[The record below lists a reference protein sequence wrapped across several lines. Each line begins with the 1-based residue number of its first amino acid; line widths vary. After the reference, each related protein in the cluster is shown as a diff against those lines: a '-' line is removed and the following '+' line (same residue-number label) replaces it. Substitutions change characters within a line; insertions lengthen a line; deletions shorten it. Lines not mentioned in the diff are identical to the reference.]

1 LENWNQLVTSRLRQS
16 LRDLPRALT
25 ASTWTAGLLILLV
38 GFTGSL
44 VLTFQA
50 AENAKLSPEEL
61 SSWVLAITVGSGLLT
76 LGLSLWYKQ
85 PVICAWST
93 PGLALLVSSLSDYT
107 LSDAVGAFLVV
118 GLGVAFV
125 GFTGLF
131 DKAMRLIPQPV
142 AMAVLAGVLFKFGLG
157 LFSSLQTAPVIV
169 LVMIA
174 VFLIFKRLN
183 WKTPMALALVAGFI
197 TAFAVGQVDL
207 SRVRPQLARPI
218 FIMPT
223 FNLSTIISLGTPLFM
238 LALASQ
244 NAPGF
249 VVMKSFG
256 YTPPANGSLVATG
269 LMSALFAPLFGH
281 GFTLA
286 ALTAALGNSPDAH
299 PDRELR
305 YGAGVTVGIF
315 NTLFG
320 LFGTTVVAFFAG
332 LPKALIAAMAGF
344 ALMGTIQGCLVGAFS
359 ETKDREAAIFALLL
373 TASDVQLLGIGSAFW
388 GLVAGFIVSK
398 VLTWRRMR

>member
-1 LENWNQLVTSRLRQS
+1 VTSSPYRRFQQS
-16 LRDLPRALT
+16 IGHLPKALT
-25 ASTWTAGLLILLV
+25 SSNWTAGLLILLV

-50 AENAKLSPEEL
+50 AENANLSPEEL

-93 PGLALLVSSLSDYT
+93 PGLALLVSSLRDYK

-118 GLGVAFV
+118 GLAIAFV

-157 LFSSLQTAPVIV
+157 LFSSLETSPAIV
-169 LVMIA
+169 LIMIA

-197 TAFAVGQVDL
+197 SAFAMGQVNL
-207 SRVRPQLARPI
+207 SGVRLELARPL
-218 FIMPT
+218 FIIPT
-223 FNLSTIISLGTPLFM
+223 FDASAVISLGAPLFM

-256 YTPPANGSLVATG
+256 YTPPANGSLIATG
-269 LMSALFAPLFGH
+269 LVSALFAPFFGH

-286 ALTAALGNSPDAH
+286 ALTAALGNSPEAH
-299 PDRELR
+299 PDPTLR
-305 YGAGVTVGIF
+305 YGSGVTSG
-315 NTLFG
+315 LFKMLLG

-332 LPKALIAAMAGF
+332 LPKALIAAMAGL

-359 ETKDREAAIFALLL
+359 EAKDREAAIFALLL
-373 TASDVQLLGIGSAFW
+373 TASDVQLLGVGSAFW
-388 GLVAGFIVSK
+388 GLIAGLIVSK
-398 VLTWRRMR
+398 TLTWRKL

>member
-1 LENWNQLVTSRLRQS
+1 MTENQGVTSRLQQS
-16 LRDLPRALT
+16 LRDLPKALT
-25 ASTWTAGLLILLV
+25 ASTWTAGLLIMLV

-50 AENAKLSPEEL
+50 AENAKLSPAEL

-76 LGLSLWYKQ
+76 LGLSLWYNQ
-85 PVICAWST
+85 PVITAWST
-93 PGLALLVSSLSDYT
+93 PGLALLISNLSDYT

-118 GLGVAFV
+118 GLAIAFI

-131 DKAMRLIPQPV
+131 DKAMQLIPQPV
-142 AMAVLAGVLFKFGLG
+142 AMAVLAGVLFKFGVG
-157 LFSSLQTAPVIV
+157 LFSSLQSSPIIV
-169 LVMIA
+169 LVMIT
-174 VFLIFKRLN
+174 VFLVFKRLN

-197 TAFAVGQVDL
+197 AALLLGQVDL
-207 SRVRPQLARPI
+207 SGVRLELARPI

-223 FNLSTIISLGTPLFM
+223 FHLSAIISLGAPLFM

-256 YTPPANGSLVATG
+256 YTPPANGSLIATG

-299 PDRELR
+299 PDPKLR
-305 YGAGVTVGIF
+305 YGAGVTSGIF
-315 NTLFG
+315 KMLLG
-320 LFGTTVVAFFAG
+320 VFGTTVVAFFAG
-332 LPKALIAAMAGF
+332 LPKALIAAMAGL
-344 ALMGTIQGCLVGAFS
+344 ALLGTIQGCLVGALS
-359 ETKDREAAIFALLL
+359 EAKDRDAAMFALLL
-373 TASDVQLLGIGSAFW
+373 TASDVQLLGVGSAFW
-388 GLVAGFIVSK
+388 GLVAGFVVSK
-398 VLTWRRMR
+398 VLTWRRTT

>member
-1 LENWNQLVTSRLRQS
+1 VTSSPYRRFQQS
-16 LRDLPRALT
+16 IGHLPKALT
-25 ASTWTAGLLILLV
+25 SSTWTAGLLILLV

-93 PGLALLVSSLSDYT
+93 PGLALLVSSLRDYK
-107 LSDAVGAFLVV
+107 LSDTVGAFLVV
-118 GLGVAFV
+118 GLAIAFV

-157 LFSSLQTAPVIV
+157 LFSSLETSPAIV
-169 LVMIA
+169 LIMIA

-197 TAFAVGQVDL
+197 SAFAMGQVNL
-207 SRVRPQLARPI
+207 SGVRLELARPL
-218 FIMPT
+218 FIIPT
-223 FNLSTIISLGTPLFM
+223 FDASAVISLGAPLFM

-256 YTPPANGSLVATG
+256 YTPPANGSLIATG
-269 LMSALFAPLFGH
+269 LVSALFAPFFGH

-286 ALTAALGNSPDAH
+286 ALTAALGNSPEAH
-299 PDRELR
+299 PDPTLR
-305 YGAGVTVGIF
+305 YGSGVTSG
-315 NTLFG
+315 LFKMLIG

-332 LPKALIAAMAGF
+332 LPKALIAAMAGL

-359 ETKDREAAIFALLL
+359 EAKDREAAIFALLL
-373 TASDVQLLGIGSAFW
+373 TASDVQLLGVGSAFW
-388 GLVAGFIVSK
+388 GLIAGLIVSK
-398 VLTWRRMR
+398 TLTWRKL

>member
-1 LENWNQLVTSRLRQS
+1 MTETQSVTSRLQQS
-16 LRDLPRALT
+16 LRDLPKALT

-50 AENAKLSPEEL
+50 AENAKLSSAEL

-76 LGLSLWYKQ
+76 LGLSLWYNQ
-85 PVICAWST
+85 PVITAWST
-93 PGLALLVSSLSDYT
+93 PGLALLVSNLNQYQ
-107 LSDAVGAFLVV
+107 LSDAVGAFLIV
-118 GLGVAFV
+118 GLAIAFL

-131 DKAMRLIPQPV
+131 DKVMQLIPQPV
-142 AMAVLAGVLFKFGLG
+142 AMAVLAGVLFKFGVG
-157 LFSSLQTAPVIV
+157 LFSSLQTSPVIV
-169 LVMIA
+169 IAMVA

-183 WKTPMALALVAGFI
+183 WKTPMALALVAGFVA
-197 TAFAVGQVDL
+197 AFALGQVDL
-207 SRVRPQLARPI
+207 SGVRLELARPV

-223 FNLSTIISLGTPLFM
+223 FHLSAIISLGAPLFM

-256 YTPPANGSLVATG
+256 YTPPANGSLIATG

-299 PDRELR
+299 PDAKLR
-305 YGAGVTVGIF
+305 YGSGVTSGIF
-315 NTLFG
+315 KTLLG

-332 LPKALIAAMAGF
+332 LPKALIAAMAGL
-344 ALMGTIQGCLVGAFS
+344 ALLGTIQGCLVGALG
-359 ETKDREAAIFALLL
+359 EAKDREAAMFALLL

-388 GLVAGFIVSK
+388 GLVVGFIVSK
-398 VLTWRRMR
+398 VLTWRKA

>member
-1 LENWNQLVTSRLRQS
+1 VTSRLQQS
-16 LRDLPRALT
+16 LRDLPKALT

-50 AENAKLSPEEL
+50 AENAKLSPAEL

-85 PVICAWST
+85 PVISAWST
-93 PGLALLVSSLSDYT
+93 PGLALLVSNLSSYT

-118 GLGVAFV
+118 GLAIALV

-131 DKAMRLIPQPV
+131 DRAMQLIPQPV

-157 LFSSLQTAPVIV
+157 LFTSLQTSPIIVIV
-169 LVMIA
+169 MIV
-174 VFLIFKRLN
+174 VFLVFKRLA
-183 WKTPMALALVAGFI
+183 WKTPIALALVAGFV
-197 TAFAVGQVDL
+197 TALALGQVDL
-207 SRVRPQLARPI
+207 SGVRPQLARPI

-223 FNLSTIISLGTPLFM
+223 FHLSAIITLGAPLFM

-256 YTPPANGSLVATG
+256 YTPPANGSLIATG
-269 LMSALFAPLFGH
+269 LMSALFAPFFGH

-299 PDRELR
+299 PDPKLR
-305 YGAGVTVGIF
+305 YGAGVTTGLF
-315 NTLFG
+315 NTLLG

-332 LPKALIAAMAGF
+332 LPKALIAAMAGL
-344 ALMGTIQGCLVGAFS
+344 ALLGTIQGCLVGALS
-359 ETKDREAAIFALLL
+359 EPKDREAAMFALLL
-373 TASDVQLLGIGSAFW
+373 TASDMQLLGIGSAFW
-388 GLVAGFIVSK
+388 GLVIGFIVSK
-398 VLTWRRMR
+398 VLTWRKI

>member
-1 LENWNQLVTSRLRQS
+1 VTSSPYRRFQQS
-16 LRDLPRALT
+16 IGHLPKALT
-25 ASTWTAGLLILLV
+25 SSTWTAGLLILLV

-50 AENAKLSPEEL
+50 AENANLSPEEL

-93 PGLALLVSSLSDYT
+93 PGLALLVSSLRDYK

-118 GLGVAFV
+118 GLAIAFV

-157 LFSSLQTAPVIV
+157 LFSSLETSPAIV
-169 LVMIA
+169 LIMIA

-197 TAFAVGQVDL
+197 SAFAMGQVNL
-207 SRVRPQLARPI
+207 SGVRLELARPL
-218 FIMPT
+218 FIIPT
-223 FNLSTIISLGTPLFM
+223 FDASAVISLGAPLFM

-256 YTPPANGSLVATG
+256 YTPPANGSLIATG
-269 LMSALFAPLFGH
+269 LVSALFAPFFGH

-286 ALTAALGNSPDAH
+286 ALTAALGNSPEAH
-299 PDRELR
+299 PDPTLR
-305 YGAGVTVGIF
+305 YGSGVTSG
-315 NTLFG
+315 LFKMLLG

-332 LPKALIAAMAGF
+332 LPKALIAAMAGL

-359 ETKDREAAIFALLL
+359 EAKDREAAIFALLL
-373 TASDVQLLGIGSAFW
+373 TASDVQLLGVGSAFW
-388 GLVAGFIVSK
+388 GLIAGLIVSK
-398 VLTWRRMR
+398 TLTWRKL

>member
-1 LENWNQLVTSRLRQS
+1 MTSRLQQS

-50 AENAKLSPEEL
+50 AENAKLSPAEL

-76 LGLSLWYKQ
+76 LGLSLWYNQ
-85 PVICAWST
+85 PVISAWST
-93 PGLALLVSSLSDYT
+93 PGVALLVSNLSDYT
-107 LSDAVGAFLVV
+107 LSDAVGTFLVV
-118 GLGVAFV
+118 GLAIAVV

-131 DKAMRLIPQPV
+131 DKAMQLIPQPV
-142 AMAVLAGVLFKFGLG
+142 AMAVLAGVLFKFGVG
-157 LFSSLQTAPVIV
+157 LFSSLQTSPVIV
-169 LVMIA
+169 IA
-174 VFLIFKRLN
+174 MVIVFLIFKRLN

-197 TAFAVGQVDL
+197 AAFVLGQVDL
-207 SRVRPQLARPI
+207 SGVRLELAKPI

-223 FNLSTIISLGTPLFM
+223 FHLSAIISLGAPLFM

-256 YTPPANGSLVATG
+256 YTPPANGSLIATG

-299 PDRELR
+299 PDPKLR
-305 YGAGVTVGIF
+305 YGSGVTSGLF
-315 NTLFG
+315 KTLLG
-320 LFGTTVVAFFAG
+320 LFGTTIVAFFAG
-332 LPKALIAAMAGF
+332 LPKALIAAMAGL
-344 ALMGTIQGCLVGAFS
+344 ALLGTIQGCLVGALS
-359 ETKDREAAIFALLL
+359 EPKDRDAAMFALLL

-388 GLVAGFIVSK
+388 GLVVGFIVSK
-398 VLTWRRMR
+398 VLTWRKA

>member
-1 LENWNQLVTSRLRQS
+1 VTSSPYRRFQQS
-16 LRDLPRALT
+16 IGHLPKALT
-25 ASTWTAGLLILLV
+25 SSTWTAGLLILLV

-93 PGLALLVSSLSDYT
+93 PGLALLVSSLRDYK

-118 GLGVAFV
+118 GLAIAFV

-157 LFSSLQTAPVIV
+157 LFSSLETSPAIV
-169 LVMIA
+169 LIMIA

-197 TAFAVGQVDL
+197 SAFAMGQVNL
-207 SRVRPQLARPI
+207 SGVRLELARPL
-218 FIMPT
+218 FIIPT
-223 FNLSTIISLGTPLFM
+223 FDASAVISLGAPLFM

-256 YTPPANGSLVATG
+256 YTPPANGSLIATG
-269 LMSALFAPLFGH
+269 LVSALFAPFFGH

-286 ALTAALGNSPDAH
+286 ALTAALGNSPEAH
-299 PDRELR
+299 PDPTLR
-305 YGAGVTVGIF
+305 YGSGVTSG
-315 NTLFG
+315 LFKMLIG

-332 LPKALIAAMAGF
+332 LPKALIAAMAGL

-359 ETKDREAAIFALLL
+359 EAKDREAAIFALLL
-373 TASDVQLLGIGSAFW
+373 TASDVQLLGVGSAFW
-388 GLVAGFIVSK
+388 GLIAGLIVSK
-398 VLTWRRMR
+398 TLTWRKL

>member
-1 LENWNQLVTSRLRQS
+1 MTTVEEATSRLQQS
-16 LRDLPRALT
+16 LRELPKALT
-25 ASTWTAGLLILLV
+25 TSTWTAGLLILLV

-44 VLTFQA
+44 VLVFQA
-50 AENAKLSPEEL
+50 AENASLSPAEL

-93 PGLALLVSSLSDYT
+93 PGLALLVSSLRDYK
-107 LSDAVGAFLVV
+107 LSDAVGVFLVV
-118 GLGVAFV
+118 GLAIAFV

-157 LFSSLQTAPVIV
+157 LFASLQTAPVIV

-183 WKTPMALALVAGFI
+183 WKTPMALALVAGFVA
-197 TAFAVGQVDL
+197 TFALGQVDL
-207 SRVRPQLARPI
+207 SGARLKLAKPI

-223 FNLSTIISLGTPLFM
+223 FHLSAIISLGAPLFM

-256 YTPPANGSLVATG
+256 YTPPANGSLIATG

-286 ALTAALGNSPDAH
+286 ALTAALGNSPEAH
-299 PDRELR
+299 ADPQLR
-305 YGAGVTVGIF
+305 YGAGVTSGLF
-315 NTLFG
+315 KTLLG

-332 LPKALIAAMAGF
+332 LPKALIAAMAGL
-344 ALMGTIQGCLVGAFS
+344 ALLGTIQGCLVGAFS

-373 TASDVQLLGIGSAFW
+373 TASDVQLLGVGSAFW
-388 GLVAGFIVSK
+388 GLVAGFVVSK
-398 VLTWRRMR
+398 TLTWRKA

>member
-1 LENWNQLVTSRLRQS
+1 MTSRFQQS
-16 LRDLPRALT
+16 LRDLPKALT
-25 ASTWTAGLLILLV
+25 ASTWTAGLLIMLV

-50 AENAKLSPEEL
+50 AENAKLSPAQL

-76 LGLSLWYKQ
+76 LGLSLWYNQ
-85 PVICAWST
+85 PVITAWST
-93 PGLALLVSSLSDYT
+93 PGLALLISNLSDYT
-107 LSDAVGAFLVV
+107 LPDAVGAFLVV
-118 GLGVAFV
+118 GLAIAFI

-131 DKAMRLIPQPV
+131 DRAMQLIPQPV
-142 AMAVLAGVLFKFGLG
+142 AMAVLAGVLFKFGVG
-157 LFSSLQTAPVIV
+157 LFSSLQSSPLIV
-169 LVMIA
+169 LVMIV
-174 VFLIFKRLN
+174 VFLIFKRLA

-197 TAFAVGQVDL
+197 AALLLGQVDL
-207 SRVRPQLARPI
+207 SGVRLELARPI

-223 FNLSTIISLGTPLFM
+223 FHLSAIVSLGAPLFM

-256 YTPPANGSLVATG
+256 YTPPANGSLIATG

-299 PDRELR
+299 PNPKLR
-305 YGAGVTVGIF
+305 YGAGVTSGVFKI
-315 NTLFG
+315 LLG

-332 LPKALIAAMAGF
+332 LPKALIAAMAGL
-344 ALMGTIQGCLVGAFS
+344 ALLGTIQGCLVGALS
-359 ETKDREAAIFALLL
+359 EAKDRDAAMFALLL

-388 GLVAGFIVSK
+388 GLVAGFVVSK
-398 VLTWRRMR
+398 VLTWRRI

>member
-1 LENWNQLVTSRLRQS
+1 MRETQGLTSRWQQS

-44 VLTFQA
+44 VLAFQA
-50 AENAKLSPEEL
+50 AENAKLSPTEL

-85 PVICAWST
+85 PVISAWST
-93 PGLALLVSSLSDYT
+93 PGLALLVSTLSDYQ

-118 GLGVAFV
+118 GLAIAVV

-157 LFSSLQTAPVIV
+157 LFSSLQTSPVIV
-169 LVMIA
+169 MAMVI
-174 VFLIFKRLN
+174 VFLVFKRLD
-183 WKTPMALALVAGFI
+183 WKTPIALALVAGFAA
-197 TAFAVGQVDL
+197 AFALGQVDL
-207 SRVRPQLARPI
+207 SGVRLELARPL

-223 FNLSTIISLGTPLFM
+223 FNVSVLISLGAPLFM

-256 YTPPANGSLVATG
+256 YMPPANGSLIATG
-269 LMSALFAPLFGH
+269 LVSALFAPFFGH

-286 ALTAALGNSPDAH
+286 ALTAALGNSPEAH
-299 PDRELR
+299 PDPALR
-305 YGAGVTVGIF
+305 YGAGVTSG
-315 NTLFG
+315 LFKALLG
-320 LFGTTVVAFFAG
+320 LFGTTIVAFFAG
-332 LPKALIAAMAGF
+332 LPKALIAAMAGL

-398 VLTWRRMR
+398 ALTWRKA

>member
-1 LENWNQLVTSRLRQS
+1 MTSRFQES
-16 LRDLPRALT
+16 IRDLPKALT

-50 AENAKLSPEEL
+50 AENAKLSLEEL

-76 LGLSLWYKQ
+76 LSLSLWYKQ

-93 PGLALLVSSLSDYT
+93 PGLALLVSSLSDYK

-118 GLGVAFV
+118 GLAIAFV

-131 DKAMRLIPQPV
+131 DKAMQLIPQPV

-174 VFLIFKRLN
+174 VFLVFKRLD
-183 WKTPMALALVAGFI
+183 WKTPMALALVAGFL
-197 TAFAVGQVDL
+197 TAFVTGQVNL
-207 SRVRPQLARPI
+207 SEVRLELARPI

-223 FNLSTIISLGTPLFM
+223 FHLPTIISLGAPLFM

-256 YTPPANGSLVATG
+256 YTPPANGSLIATG
-269 LMSALFAPLFGH
+269 LVSALFAPLLGH

-299 PDRELR
+299 PDPKLR
-305 YGAGVTVGIF
+305 YGVGVTSGIF
-315 NTLFG
+315 NTLLG
-320 LFGTTVVAFFAG
+320 LFGTSVVAFFAG
-332 LPKALIAAMAGF
+332 LPKALIAAMAGL
-344 ALMGTIQGCLVGAFS
+344 ALLGTIQGCLVGALS
-359 ETKDREAAIFALLL
+359 EAKDREAAMFALLL

-388 GLVAGFIVSK
+388 GLVAGFIVSR
-398 VLTWRRMR
+398 VLTWRKA

>member
-1 LENWNQLVTSRLRQS
+1 VTEHKSIASGLQQS
-16 LRDLPRALT
+16 LRDLPKALT

-44 VLTFQA
+44 VLTFQV
-50 AENAKLSPEEL
+50 AENAKLSPAEL

-76 LGLSLWYKQ
+76 LGLSLWYNQ
-85 PVICAWST
+85 PIITAWST
-93 PGLALLVSSLSDYT
+93 PGLALLASNLSQYE

-118 GLGVAFV
+118 GLAVAVV

-131 DKAMRLIPQPV
+131 DKAMQLIPQPV
-142 AMAVLAGVLFKFGLG
+142 AMAVLAGVLFKFGVG
-157 LFSSLQTAPVIV
+157 LFSSLQTSPIIVIS
-169 LVMIA
+169 MIA

-183 WKTPMALALVAGFI
+183 WKTPMALALVAGFVA
-197 TAFAVGQVDL
+197 AFALGQVDL
-207 SRVRPQLARPI
+207 SGVRLELAKPI
-218 FIMPT
+218 FILPT
-223 FNLSTIISLGTPLFM
+223 FHLSAIISLGLPLFM

-256 YTPPANGSLVATG
+256 YTPPANGSLIATG
-269 LMSALFAPLFGH
+269 LLSAFSAPLLGH
-281 GFTLA
+281 GLTLA

-299 PDRELR
+299 PDPKLR
-305 YGAGVTVGIF
+305 YGAGVTSGFFKIV
-315 NTLFG
+315 LG

-332 LPKALIAAMAGF
+332 LPSALIAAMAGL

-359 ETKDREAAIFALLL
+359 DAKDRDAAMFALLL
-373 TASDVQLLGIGSAFW
+373 TASDVQLLGVGSAFW
-388 GLVAGFIVSK
+388 GLVVGFIVSK
-398 VLTWRRMR
+398 VLTWRKA